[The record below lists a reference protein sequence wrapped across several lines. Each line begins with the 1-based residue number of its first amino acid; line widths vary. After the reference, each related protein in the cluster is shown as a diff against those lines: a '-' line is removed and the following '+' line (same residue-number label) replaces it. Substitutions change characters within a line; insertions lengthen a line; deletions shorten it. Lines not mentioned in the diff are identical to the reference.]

1 MMPHHHSL
9 LEALA
14 IANCLDDDG
23 PDWMAVRE
31 LRRQLR
37 ALLKD
42 AEMGIVKP

>member
-1 MMPHHHSL
+1 MSRHSL

-14 IANCLDDDG
+14 IANNLDDDG
-23 PDWMAVRE
+23 PDWMAIRE

-42 AEMGIVKP
+42 AEMGDVTK